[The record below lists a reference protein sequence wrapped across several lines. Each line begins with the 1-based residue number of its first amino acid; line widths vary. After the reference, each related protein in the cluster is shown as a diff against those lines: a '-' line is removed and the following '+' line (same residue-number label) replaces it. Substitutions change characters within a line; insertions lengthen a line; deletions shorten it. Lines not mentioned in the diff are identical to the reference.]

1 MNVKINMNDEKM
13 VETSLPALAGSE
25 KQIKWAE
32 EIRAKFIK
40 DTAEPLDKWQS
51 KQIAKGNLIHG
62 SIELY
67 GAKLAEVVARELLE
81 EDSASFWINNR
92 SWIASLVMHQLNGN
106 MTETIHGNYALTQ
119 MFGSEYIANMKL
131 EAAQLSGRI

>member
-1 MNVKINMNDEKM
+1 MNDEQM
-13 VETSLPALAGSE
+13 VKTSLPALSGSE

-40 DTAEPLDKWQS
+40 DTAEPLALWQG

-67 GAKLAEVVARELLE
+67 GAKLAEIVTRELLE
-81 EDSASFWINNR
+81 EGSATFWINNR
-92 SWIASLVMHQLNGN
+92 SWIASLVMHQINGN
-106 MTETIHGNYALTQ
+106 MTETIHGNYALLQ
-119 MFGSEYIANMKL
+119 MFGSEYTANMKL
-131 EAAQLSGRI
+131 EAAKLSGRI